1 MSENSRQS
9 LHFIGVQWSARMD
22 LQWTVV
28 FSSPI
33 TCFDCSSNFDDPAS
47 CLSLGLGGLPD
58 AAGPAVNAQLW
69 ETNFAMAYTR
79 GTTS

>member
-1 MSENSRQS
+1 MGNCTNPTSFIYSSHINYVSENSRQS

-33 TCFDCSSNFDDPAS
+33 TCFDCSSKFDDHPT
-47 CLSLGLGGLPD
+47 LLYI
-58 AAGPAVNAQLW
+58 NHW
-69 ETNFAMAYTR
+69 
-79 GTTS
+79 

>member
-22 LQWTVV
+22 LHWTTVV
-28 FSSPI
+28 FSSAI
-33 TCFDCSSNFDDPAS
+33 TCFDCSSNFDDPA
-47 CLSLGLGGLPD
+47 GPAAVGRRPG
-58 AAGPAVNAQLW
+58 AAGPAANAQLW

-79 GTTS
+79 GTR